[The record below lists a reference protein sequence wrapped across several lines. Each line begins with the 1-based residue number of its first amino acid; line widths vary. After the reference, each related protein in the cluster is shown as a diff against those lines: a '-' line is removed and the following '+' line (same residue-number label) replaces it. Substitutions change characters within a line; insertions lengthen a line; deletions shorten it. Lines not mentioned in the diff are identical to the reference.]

1 MKKLNDLVN
10 KYSYNINYDADD
22 DVYIGN
28 CAEIPSIQAH
38 GNDPD
43 SALTEIRKAVLGAL
57 KWMEKDK
64 QTLPEP
70 FSLHKFSGE
79 FRVRMPPEK
88 HRKVAIEAAL
98 QGISMNQLIVS
109 KL

>member
-43 SALTEIRKAVLGAL
+43 SALTE
-57 KWMEKDK
+57 
-64 QTLPEP
+64 
-70 FSLHKFSGE
+70 SS
-79 FRVRMPPEK
+79 
-88 HRKVAIEAAL
+88 
-98 QGISMNQLIVS
+98 
-109 KL
+109 